1 MDYDRYSLSP
11 EGKLVHL
18 IVCNRKCLSN
28 ILISIEQNTFA
39 MPVQEAMLDLI
50 VKGAIMVT
58 LETLYKLETI
68 VSHVIVMGTEIFM
81 KTIGV
86 IIGNISESK
95 TKFC

>member
-1 MDYDRYSLSP
+1 M
-11 EGKLVHL
+11 
-18 IVCNRKCLSN
+18 IA
-28 ILISIEQNTFA
+28 QNTFA
-39 MPVQEAMLDLI
+39 MPVQEVTQDLI
-50 VKGAIMVT
+50 VKGATMVT

>member
-1 MDYDRYSLSP
+1 M
-11 EGKLVHL
+11 
-18 IVCNRKCLSN
+18 IA
-28 ILISIEQNTFA
+28 QNTFA
-39 MPVQEAMLDLI
+39 MPVQEAMQDLI
-50 VKGAIMVT
+50 VKGATMVT

-81 KTIGV
+81 RTIGV

>member
-1 MDYDRYSLSP
+1 MKNL
-11 EGKLVHL
+11 L
-18 IVCNRKCLSN
+18 IFIVQN
-28 ILISIEQNTFA
+28 IFA
-39 MPVQEAMLDLI
+39 MPVQEAMQDLI

-58 LETLYKLETI
+58 LEILYKLETI
-68 VSHVIVMGTEIFM
+68 VSHVIVMGTEISM

>member
-1 MDYDRYSLSP
+1 
-11 EGKLVHL
+11 
-18 IVCNRKCLSN
+18 
-28 ILISIEQNTFA
+28 
-39 MPVQEAMLDLI
+39 MPVQEAMQDLI

-58 LETLYKLETI
+58 LEILYKLETI
-68 VSHVIVMGTEIFM
+68 VSHVIVMGTEISM

>member
-1 MDYDRYSLSP
+1 
-11 EGKLVHL
+11 
-18 IVCNRKCLSN
+18 
-28 ILISIEQNTFA
+28 

-68 VSHVIVMGTEIFM
+68 VNPVIVMGTEIFM

-86 IIGNISESK
+86 IIGNIVSESK